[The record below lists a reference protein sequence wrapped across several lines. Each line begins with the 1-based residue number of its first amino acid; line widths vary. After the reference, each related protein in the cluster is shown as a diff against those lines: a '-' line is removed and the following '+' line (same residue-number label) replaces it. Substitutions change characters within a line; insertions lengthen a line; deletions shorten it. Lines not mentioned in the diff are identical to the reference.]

1 METLSYCEK
10 KRVQIAIALYQ
21 EIDVLLLD
29 EPTNIWILILLKLLK
44 KLYWF
49 MIRL

>member
-1 METLSYCEK
+1 MSFGE

-29 EPTNIWILILLKLLK
+29 EPTNHLDYKSKNIVLEA
-44 KLYWF
+44 
-49 MIRL
+49 